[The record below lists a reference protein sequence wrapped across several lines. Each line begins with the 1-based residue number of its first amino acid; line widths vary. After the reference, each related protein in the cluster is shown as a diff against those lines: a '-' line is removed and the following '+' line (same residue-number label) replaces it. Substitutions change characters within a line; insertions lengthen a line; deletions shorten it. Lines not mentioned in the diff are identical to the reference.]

1 MCADEIQF
9 IKNIVR
15 HHHRRFDGTGLP
27 DALSNTAMPL
37 EACIVTL
44 ADVFDALMGKRA
56 YKHVWTLDEVM
67 EYIEAHNG
75 SMFDPECVEGLKQS
89 LDGFMAIR
97 EQYNDDLQPHVMT
110 A

>member
-1 MCADEIQF
+1 M
-9 IKNIVR
+9 
-15 HHHRRFDGTGLP
+15 
-27 DALSNTAMPL
+27 
-37 EACIVTL
+37 
-44 ADVFDALMGKRA
+44 
-56 YKHVWTLDEVM
+56 M